1 MQREPTLRDEI
12 RSVQSNLIGGSMIS
26 RIWHG
31 WTTPETLVK

>member
-12 RSVQSNLIGGSMIS
+12 KSVSNGIGGSMIS